1 MREQAVAL
9 LEALGLTVAADDALL
24 GFIVS
29 SVTERIKNE
38 TNQTAV
44 PEGLTYV
51 GAEMI
56 AGEYLNAL
64 KGSGQLNMDGIDL
77 EAAVKQIQEG
87 DTNIVFAIGAGSS
100 TPEQRLDALITYL
113 ITGRTREFIRYRR
126 LLW

>member
-1 MREQAVAL
+1 MLEKAVTL
-9 LEALGLTVAADDALL
+9 LGALGLTVAADDPLL
-24 GFIVS
+24 VFIGN
-29 SVTERIKNE
+29 SVTERVLNE
-38 TNQTAV
+38 TNQTTI
-44 PEGLTYV
+44 PEGLEYLA
-51 GAEMI
+51 AEMVV
-56 AGEYLNAL
+56 GEYLNAL

-100 TPEQRLDALITYL
+100 TPEQRLDALIAYL

>member
-1 MREQAVAL
+1 MLEKACEL
-9 LEALGLTVAADDALL
+9 LAALGFTVAVDDALL
-24 GFIVS
+24 VFIGN
-29 SVTERIKNE
+29 SVTERVKNE
-38 TNQTAV
+38 TNQTTI
-44 PEGLTYV
+44 PEGLEYLA
-51 GAEMI
+51 AEMVV
-56 AGEYLNAL
+56 GEYLNAL

-100 TPEQRLDALITYL
+100 TPEQRLDALIAYL